1 MFLCVYY
8 LSFTLTNERSTYQ
21 FLTEFMRGTLFRNM
35 VSLGLLQVAN
45 YLIPLLLIPFVTGVL
60 GNELFGRVSYAQNIV
75 TYLTLLVNYG
85 FEYSATRRISI
96 AAALGDNDR
105 LPETR
110 RIFWSVMRAK
120 GLLLLISFV
129 ILACLPLFVPRVEAD
144 FRLYLYTALI
154 NVGFVLFPTWFLQG
168 IQQMHKM
175 ALVNFLIKLLGAIL
189 VLALLC
195 EAAQYRI
202 YPLLLSVSGI
212 VMGVG
217 ALVYIIRHYKLL
229 PPACDRLSMRSELR
243 EGAPIFLNNLFVAL
257 YTTANMTI
265 LGVYADDVAVGHY
278 SGALRLIMAVNM
290 CVIMPVSTAL
300 FPEMSRRFAEDR
312 QAGWQFFRRTLLL
325 AALPALAAS
334 VLTWLLATPLV
345 HLMLHGDFEASI
357 PLLQWMAPLPLLVM
371 VATILTVQGLYGSG
385 LQRFAPWVGLTLAV
399 LCVSLNIFFIP
410 RVGTVGA
417 VWSWLIAEA
426 AEILIVGSILLFH
439 RKKTCST

>member
-1 MFLCVYY
+1 
-8 LSFTLTNERSTYQ
+8 
-21 FLTEFMRGTLFRNM
+21 MRGRLFRNM
-35 VSLGLLQVAN
+35 ASLGLLQVAN

-60 GNELFGRVSYAQNIV
+60 GNELFGRVSYAQNII

-85 FEYSATRRISI
+85 FEYSATRQISI
-96 AAALGDNDR
+96 AATLGDKDR

-120 GLLLLISFV
+120 GWLLLISFL

-175 ALVNFLIKLLGAIL
+175 ALVNFLIKLIGAVL
-189 VLALLC
+189 VLALLR

-202 YPLLLSVSGI
+202 YPLLLSVSSI
-212 VMGVG
+212 VMGIG
-217 ALVYIIRHYKLL
+217 ALVYIIRHYQLM
-229 PPACDRLSMRSELR
+229 PPAGDRQSVRRELK
-243 EGAPIFLNNLFVAL
+243 EGMPIFLNNLFVAL

-265 LGVYADDVAVGHY
+265 LGIYADDAAIGHY

-300 FPEMSRRFAEDR
+300 FPEMSRRFAENS
-312 QAGWQFFRRTLLL
+312 QAGWQFFRQTLLL
-325 AALPALAAS
+325 ASIPALIAS
-334 VLTWLLATPLV
+334 ILTWLLATPLV

-357 PLLQWMAPLPLLVM
+357 PLLRWMAPIPFLVM
-371 VATILTVQGLYGSG
+371 VATLFTVQGLYGSG
-385 LQRFAPWVGLTLAV
+385 LQRFAPWVGLTLAI
-399 LCVSLNIFFIP
+399 LCVSLNIILIP
-410 RVGTVGA
+410 RIGTVGA

-426 AEILIVGSILLFH
+426 AEILIVGNILLFH

>member
-1 MFLCVYY
+1 MA
-8 LSFTLTNERSTYQ
+8 
-21 FLTEFMRGTLFRNM
+21 
-35 VSLGLLQVAN
+35 SLGLLQVAN

-60 GNELFGRVSYAQNIV
+60 GNELFGRVSYAQNII

-85 FEYSATRRISI
+85 FEYSATRQISI
-96 AAALGDNDR
+96 AATLGDKDR

-120 GLLLLISFV
+120 GWLLLISFL

-175 ALVNFLIKLLGAIL
+175 ALVNFLIKLIGAVL
-189 VLALLC
+189 VLALLR

-212 VMGVG
+212 VTGIG
-217 ALVYIIRHYKLL
+217 G
-229 PPACDRLSMRSELR
+229 DRQSVRRELKD
-243 EGAPIFLNNLFVAL
+243 GMPIFLNNLFVAL

-265 LGVYADDVAVGHY
+265 LGIYADDAAIGHY
-278 SGALRLIMAVNM
+278 SGALRLITAVNM

-300 FPEMSRRFAEDR
+300 FPEMSRRFAENS
-312 QAGWQFFRRTLLL
+312 QAGWQFFRQTLLL
-325 AALPALAAS
+325 ASIPALIAS
-334 VLTWLLATPLV
+334 ILTWLLATPLV

-357 PLLQWMAPLPLLVM
+357 PLLRWMAPIPLLVM
-371 VATILTVQGLYGSG
+371 VATLFTVQGLYGSG
-385 LQRFAPWVGLTLAV
+385 LQRFAPWVGLTLAI
-399 LCVSLNIFFIP
+399 LCVSLNIILIP
-410 RVGTVGA
+410 RVGTIGA

>member
-1 MFLCVYY
+1 MK
-8 LSFTLTNERSTYQ
+8 TLY
-21 FLTEFMRGTLFRNM
+21 RNM
-35 VSLGLLQVAN
+35 ASLGLLQVAN

-60 GNELFGRVSYAQNIV
+60 GNELFGRVSYAQNII

-105 LPETR
+105 LPEMR

-120 GLLLLISFV
+120 GWLLLLSFLL
-129 ILACLPLFVPRVEAD
+129 LACLPFVVPRVEAD

-175 ALVNFLIKLLGAIL
+175 ALVNFLIKILGAIL
-189 VLALLC
+189 VLTLLR
-195 EAAQYRI
+195 EAQQYHL
-202 YPLLLSVSGI
+202 YPLLLSLSSI

-217 ALVYIIRHYKLL
+217 ALIYIIRHYDLL
-229 PPACDRLSMRSELR
+229 PPAGDSQSMRSELK
-243 EGAPIFLNNLFVAL
+243 EGTPIFLNNLFVAL

-265 LGVYADDVAVGHY
+265 LGIYADDAAVGHY
-278 SGALRLIMAVNM
+278 SGALRLITAVNM

-300 FPEMSRRFAEDR
+300 FPEMSRRFAENR

-325 AALPALAAS
+325 AAVPALGAS

-357 PLLQWMAPLPLLVM
+357 PLLRWMAPVPLLVM
-371 VATILTVQGLYGSG
+371 VATLFTVQGLYGSG
-385 LQRFAPWVGLTLAV
+385 LQRFAPWVGMTLAV
-399 LCVSLNIFFIP
+399 LCVSLNILLIP

-417 VWSWLIAEA
+417 VWSWLIAET
-426 AEILIVGSILLFH
+426 AEIVIVGSILLFH